1 MKSLNDLHKILST
14 DSKHSSCQEYISI
27 SEIINLI
34 YSVSRRHKIRTNS
47 IISRIKEAIF
57 VATKETKPIAMIESH
72 SHDNHSHDMTV
83 NYINGNIIGNK
94 NKKPNVNRN
103 NNNTILVNG
112 EVKMIM
118 NKKNG
123 AKNERLINYINSKKN
138 IP

>member
-1 MKSLNDLHKILST
+1 VKSLNDLHTILST
-14 DSKHSSCQEYISI
+14 DSKHNSCQEYISI

-72 SHDNHSHDMTV
+72 SHDTTV
-83 NYINGNIIGNK
+83 NYTNGNMIENK
-94 NKKPNVNRN
+94 NKKTYVNRN

-123 AKNERLINYINSKKN
+123 AKNERLINYINSKKK
-138 IP
+138 IS